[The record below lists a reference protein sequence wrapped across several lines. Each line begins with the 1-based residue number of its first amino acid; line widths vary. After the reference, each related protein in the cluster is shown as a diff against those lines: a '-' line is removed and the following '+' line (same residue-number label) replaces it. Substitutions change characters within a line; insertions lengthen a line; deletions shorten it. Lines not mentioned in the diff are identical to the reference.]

1 MKNEYLITFLKFVS
15 QKYQKH
21 SKLLSLLFFT
31 WKGKTSFIEKSIK
44 ICFIPVVFW
53 VIICNTNFYDQC
65 GNRTRWPM
73 SCSVSFSLDLDPSI
87 WEKMLVG
94 KLLSDCYSHL
104 KGWKTLINWNNVSI
118 TKVNI
123 SALDRISSLFCL
135 RIESTP
141 SFVWCLQF
149 LPDYG
154 FLTENTVTPRYP
166 TQLVPFKNWYR
177 SRTN

>member
-1 MKNEYLITFLKFVS
+1 LKNEYLITFLKFVS

-53 VIICNTNFYDQC
+53 VIICDTNFYDQC

-94 KLLSDCYSHL
+94 NFLSDCNSHL

-123 SALDRISSLFCL
+123 SALVWISSLFCL
-135 RIESTP
+135 RIESTVFNTFFRLMSPIFPWLRLSKRKYSYP
-141 SFVWCLQF
+141 SIS
-149 LPDYG
+149 DAIG
-154 FLTENTVTPRYP
+154 
-166 TQLVPFKNWYR
+166 
-177 SRTN
+177 SI